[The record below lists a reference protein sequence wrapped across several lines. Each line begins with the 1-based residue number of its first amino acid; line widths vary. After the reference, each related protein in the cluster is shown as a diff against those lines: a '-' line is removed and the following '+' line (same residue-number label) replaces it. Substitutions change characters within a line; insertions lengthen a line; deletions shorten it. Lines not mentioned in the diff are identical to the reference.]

1 MTRWL
6 ARPAP
11 TPAPSR
17 PARRLAPR
25 VRALAAATAVA
36 AAAWGLPALPAHAQD
51 NGPTDPG
58 VRCAAKVGPGQYEFY
73 LPGER
78 ATDVNGNKWVCGPDG
93 QWFRDYSALIKAGT
107 ITIGTRTTTLAFS
120 TAVATLQR

>member
-1 MTRWL
+1 MTRKL
-6 ARPAP
+6 RNKTKALLRARFLVVAF
-11 TPAPSR
+11 
-17 PARRLAPR
+17 
-25 VRALAAATAVA
+25 ALATMLATAGVA
-36 AAAWGLPALPAHAQD
+36 SAQD

-93 QWFRDYSALIKAGT
+93 QWFRDYSALIV
-107 ITIGTRTTTLAFS
+107 RHY
-120 TAVATLQR
+120 AVYQVVGSAKLVP

>member
-1 MTRWL
+1 MTGKSALRFF
-6 ARPAP
+6 PA
-11 TPAPSR
+11 
-17 PARRLAPR
+17 
-25 VRALAAATAVA
+25 ALAAA
-36 AAAWGLPALPAHAQD
+36 ALLAPGIASAQD

-73 LPGER
+73 LPGEK

-93 QWFRDYSALIKAGT
+93 QWFRDYSALVKAGT
-107 ITIGTRTTTLAFS
+107 ITIGTRTTTLSFS

>member
-1 MTRWL
+1 MFTSTTNSIRTQSRRTRN
-6 ARPAP
+6 
-11 TPAPSR
+11 
-17 PARRLAPR
+17 
-25 VRALAAATAVA
+25 LAATFA
-36 AAAWGLPALPAHAQD
+36 AAALLVFPAAAFAQD

-93 QWFRDYSALIKAGT
+93 QWFRDYSALIASRQSFT
-107 ITIGTRTTTLAFS
+107 Q
-120 TAVATLQR
+120 VAASAALGS

>member
-1 MTRWL
+1 
-6 ARPAP
+6 
-11 TPAPSR
+11 
-17 PARRLAPR
+17 
-25 VRALAAATAVA
+25 VALCAAALSV
-36 AAAWGLPALPAHAQD
+36 LSVSPAIVNAQD

-93 QWFRDYSALIKAGT
+93 QWFRDYSALIKSPT
-107 ITIGTRTTTLAFS
+107 INQQPVKATLFGATTTTTTTS
-120 TAVATLQR
+120 TAKFTN

>member
-1 MTRWL
+1 MLQTR
-6 ARPAP
+6 
-11 TPAPSR
+11 T
-17 PARRLAPR
+17 R
-25 VRALAAATAVA
+25 VRTIGVALCAAALSVLSVSPVIVNAE
-36 AAAWGLPALPAHAQD
+36 D

-93 QWFRDYSALIKAGT
+93 QWFRDYSALIKSPT
-107 ITIGTRTTTLAFS
+107 INLQQTVK
-120 TAVATLQR
+120 TAVFTSTGTVTGTMAVAHP

>member
-1 MTRWL
+1 MTNF
-6 ARPAP
+6 
-11 TPAPSR
+11 TS
-17 PARRLAPR
+17 R
-25 VRALAAATAVA
+25 VRTLGLALTVA
-36 AAAWGLPALPAHAQD
+36 ASILGTTAIAANAQD

-93 QWFRDYSALIKAGT
+93 QWFRDYSSAIIKSPVK
-107 ITIGTRTTTLAFS
+107 ITATYVVAN
-120 TAVATLQR
+120 ATLSR